1 MRAFSEVQSCKQISH
16 FGFRK
21 KVFKFDFKH
30 SKRMQ
35 NYNYYYPPLANYID
49 DQRALLYN
57 ASLPNNNSQL
67 QQQTNSTS
75 TMESSVHPAGL
86 QSSSSN
92 SSKGS
97 QHKVLKE
104 TPVKRE
110 ERLSRNAERMRE
122 RRNMESSEER
132 RKRLDKNALSNRV
145 RRLNESTDQKVLRQA
160 RNAARQRLRRAMETQ
175 DERDKRLKKLSER
188 MREVRSKDDVS
199 SSLPY
204 TPRRSKNE
212 AKKQSSYSEDDSFET
227 SVSVESNPLTNNTS
241 NNNHPANNNMP
252 NSTHFFGGNASIDS
266 NSLSINSNHPMFY
279 YNSHNLPPT
288 TQIFPN
294 NHDEHQK
301 SFFSSLKLSPV
312 YNSSASFPPQQHH
325 HHNNQQLNHQQHQ
338 LEVNMENELSNSQM
352 KVRRESP
359 QARERRLI
367 RNAERMRERRAVESI
382 EERRERLDKNAL
394 NNRLRRLR
402 ESPTD
407 KVHRQV
413 RDATRQRVRRS
424 MESEEERDDRLKKL
438 ADKMREVRKSE
449 TPELKFKATV
459 KAQQQQQHQHQK
471 IRGGNRNE
479 YFSQF
484 QVNAAYISDNTC
496 TLNIPQY
503 HSIFQSSPSGLYK
516 HDLESH
522 SHNRIPQQQQQ
533 LPISSQS
540 SSKCSQVHKKSA
552 QRATKKQPKEGTSEN
567 HQQLFSNFSEAQTTA
582 LILEPI
588 IEMST

>member
-1 MRAFSEVQSCKQISH
+1 
-16 FGFRK
+16 
-21 KVFKFDFKH
+21 
-30 SKRMQ
+30 MQ
-35 NYNYYYPPLANYID
+35 NYNYYFPPLANYID
-49 DQRALLYN
+49 DQRTLLYN
-57 ASLPNNNSQL
+57 ASLPNNNSQI
-67 QQQTNSTS
+67 QQQTTS
-75 TMESSVHPAGL
+75 TMENSSHPAGP

-92 SSKGS
+92 SSKGIL
-97 QHKVLKE
+97 HKVLRE

-145 RRLNESTDQKVLRQA
+145 RRLNESNDQKVLRQA

-204 TPRRSKNE
+204 TPRRCKNE

-227 SVSVESNPLTNNTS
+227 SVSVESNPLTS
-241 NNNHPANNNMP
+241 NNHPANNNHNNILP

-288 TQIFPN
+288 QIFAN

-312 YNSSASFPPQQHH
+312 YNSSSVSQPSHQLQSQEQQQHH
-325 HHNNQQLNHQQHQ
+325 HHQHNNLPQQQQLV
-338 LEVNMENELSNSQM
+338 VNMENELSNSQM

-359 QARERRLI
+359 EARERRLI
-367 RNAERMRERRAVESI
+367 RNAERMRERRAIESI

-407 KVHRQV
+407 KVNRQV

-438 ADKMREVRKSE
+438 ADKMRDVRKSE
-449 TPELKFKATV
+449 TPELKFMATV
-459 KAQQQQQHQHQK
+459 KAREKTQQQQQQEHYDGSARK
-471 IRGGNRNE
+471 IRENRNRNGSSE

-484 QVNAAYISDNTC
+484 QVNAAYISDTC

-516 HDLESH
+516 HDLEPQISLNSN
-522 SHNRIPQQQQQ
+522 SHNRIPQLQQT
-533 LPISSQS
+533 PISSQS
-540 SSKCSQVHKKSA
+540 IIVNSSNNKCSQILKKSA
-552 QRATKKQPKEGTSEN
+552 APPSHSQRGAKKPKEGSD
-567 HQQLFSNFSEAQTTA
+567 QLFSNFSEAQTTA